1 MMGNKKLSEIK
12 AALTALLG
20 YLPDGSPRKRLNRE
34 VEMAR
39 QDPKRDEQSLR
50 KLLAALERETR
61 KITRA
66 KKRRPVR
73 KR

>member
-1 MMGNKKLSEIK
+1 MMGNKKLSEIR
-12 AALTALLG
+12 AELAALLG
-20 YLPDGSPRKRLNRE
+20 HLPNGSPKKRLNRE
-34 VEMAR
+34 VEMAK
-39 QDPKRDEQSLR
+39 QDPKRDEHSMR
-50 KLLAALERETR
+50 KLLVALERETR